1 MFGFFKKNKNDKE
14 VVVYALASGDIVP
27 ITQVNDPVFAGKM
40 MGDGFAILPTSGVI
54 TSPVKGEIV
63 NVFPTLHAVGIKT
76 PEGLEVLVHMGIDT
90 VELKGAP
97 FKTTVTVGEK
107 VDENTVLS
115 TVDLEALKEAGKDTA
130 MMILFTNMDKLD
142 TFSIATEGSVD
153 GKSEVGKVTMKP

>member
-14 VVVYALASGDIVP
+14 VVVYALASGDMVP

-90 VELKGAP
+90 VELKGVP
-97 FKTTVTVGEK
+97 FQTTVTVGEK

-130 MMILFTNMDKLD
+130 MMVLFTNMDKLD

-153 GKSEVGKVTMKP
+153 GKSEVGKATMKP

>member
-14 VVVYALASGDIVP
+14 VVVYALTSGDIVP

-63 NVFPTLHAVGIKT
+63 NVFPTQHAVGIKT

-97 FKTTVTVGEK
+97 FKTTVTVGQK

-115 TVDLEALKEAGKDTA
+115 TVDLEALKGAGKDSA
-130 MMILFTNMDKLD
+130 MMVLFTNMDKLD
-142 TFSIATEGSVD
+142 TFSIATEGSLD
-153 GKSEVGKVTMKP
+153 GKSEVGKATMKP